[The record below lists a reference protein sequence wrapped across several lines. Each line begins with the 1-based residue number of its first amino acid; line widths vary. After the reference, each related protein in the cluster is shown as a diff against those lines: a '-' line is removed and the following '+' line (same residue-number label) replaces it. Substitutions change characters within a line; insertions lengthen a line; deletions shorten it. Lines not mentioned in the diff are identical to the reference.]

1 MQSKKASLRKF
12 GMADLQRVLF
22 HDMLVTG
29 QVLDDLRRQYLRSP
43 VAAERRIE
51 AGRVWLGVIWTDRRI
66 LMRVSGNMLKNALE
80 AASPGQVVR
89 MDCFDRCLLS
99 PGWRLPRCGP
109 NSCAGS
115 LARRGFGQL
124 CPQHPDVL
132 RSLDAQADLVA
143 PDFEDGYRD
152 PVPNRNSF
160 TPAP

>member
-80 AASPGQVVR
+80 AASPGQAVR

-99 PGWRLPRCGP
+99 P
-109 NSCAGS
+109 
-115 LARRGFGQL
+115 
-124 CPQHPDVL
+124 
-132 RSLDAQADLVA
+132 
-143 PDFEDGYRD
+143 
-152 PVPNRNSF
+152 
-160 TPAP
+160 